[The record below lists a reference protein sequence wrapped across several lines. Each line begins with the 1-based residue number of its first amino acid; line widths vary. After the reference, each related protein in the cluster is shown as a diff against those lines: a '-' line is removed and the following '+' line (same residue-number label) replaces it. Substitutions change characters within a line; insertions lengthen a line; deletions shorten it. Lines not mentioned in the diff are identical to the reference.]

1 MIETLAFTALILSA
15 PIVCFS
21 VCVWIV
27 KPNFKQAP
35 KLKKRIK

>member
-15 PIVCFS
+15 PIICFS

-27 KPNFKQAP
+27 KQAP
-35 KLKKRIK
+35 KLKRG